1 MIFLTHEAIVLLKN
15 KNKKKTMA
23 ATEILIK
30 RDPYVAYTYD
40 ETLMVQTVELWI
52 RVKIDWIQIQP

>member
-1 MIFLTHEAIVLLKN
+1 MV
-15 KNKKKTMA
+15 